1 VRALI
6 IIDVQ
11 NDFCEGGSLAVSGGA
26 AVASR
31 ISDLLTTADY
41 DHVVATQD
49 YHVDPG
55 SHFSSHPDFAAT
67 WPVHCVADSAGAE
80 FHPNLDISNVEAV
93 FRKGAY
99 EAAYSGFEG
108 STGNGATLADWL
120 RERDV
125 DSVDIVGI
133 ATDYCVRATAL
144 DAAGVGFGTRV
155 LLDLTAGVAPDSSS
169 RAIAEMRDVGVDVVL
184 SPRLVCLVAH
194 QVIQASPTVIGT
206 SPKKAAASD
215 SYHNEPGRAVMT
227 SNHASSLASR
237 TPSGHPAHSGSGP
250 WCRGGHHQGDSGS
263 VVRYGGCYGDFGI
276 SWGLGRS
283 ADASVD
289 RQDGGAGGG
298 ATRMRRGGDR

>member
-26 AVASR
+26 AVASG
-31 ISDLLTTADY
+31 ISDLLTTTADY

-67 WPVHCVADSAGAE
+67 WPPHCVADSAGAE

-108 STGNGATLADWL
+108 TAGSGATLADWL

-125 DSVDIVGI
+125 ESVDIVGI

-144 DAAGVGFGTRV
+144 DAAGAGFGTRV

-169 RAIAEMRDVGVDVVL
+169 RAIAEMRDVGVDVV

-194 QVIQASPTVIGT
+194 QVIQASPAVIGT

-215 SYHNEPGRAVMT
+215 SYQDEPGRAVMT
-227 SNHASSLASR
+227 SNHASSPKAVAVIAATGARNADRRFIAAAVITRPVISSR
-237 TPSGHPAHSGSGP
+237 SSPTHTLDQL
-250 WCRGGHHQGDSGS
+250 R
-263 VVRYGGCYGDFGI
+263 
-276 SWGLGRS
+276 
-283 ADASVD
+283 
-289 RQDGGAGGG
+289 
-298 ATRMRRGGDR
+298 T